1 MKYYL
6 TYLLICSTLFSF
18 AQQPKVNNIKQVKT
32 LNIYGKGNKTVIGK
46 LIVNQTLQTKIFL
59 INSYQTKDTLGIY
72 TTTIDLGNNEN
83 VPLFGGDFSLE
94 FDTPVISAEG
104 KPHSMGMNISTTL
117 NEDHTNFS
125 YKIGQVNRPF
135 GGGNIL
141 LSFVIK
147 STKKI
152 LVTIK
157 GLDGIFKN

>member
-6 TYLLICSTLFSF
+6 TSFFICYTLLAF
-18 AQQPKVNNIKQVKT
+18 AQKQKVNNINQVKS
-32 LNIYGKGNKTVIGK
+32 LNIYGNGNKTVIGK

-72 TTTIDLGNNEN
+72 TTTINIGNKEN
-83 VPLFGGDFSLE
+83 VPLFGGDYSLE

-104 KPHSMGMNISTTL
+104 KPQSMGMDISTTL
-117 NEDHTNFS
+117 NEAHTNFS
-125 YKIGQVNRPF
+125 YKIGQVNRPW
-135 GGGNIL
+135 GGGYIL

-147 STKKI
+147 STRRT

-157 GLDGIFKN
+157 GIDGILKN